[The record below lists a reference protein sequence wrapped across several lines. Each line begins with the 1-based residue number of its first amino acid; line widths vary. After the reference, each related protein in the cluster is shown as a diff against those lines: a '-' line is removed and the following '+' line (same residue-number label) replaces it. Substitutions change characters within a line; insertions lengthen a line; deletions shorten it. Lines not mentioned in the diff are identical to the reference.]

1 LRGSGLWSRLAEV
14 TQPTMIIWGAEDR
27 LFPVRCAYEAKRM
40 LPRARLEIIPNCG
53 HFPMIEAADQ
63 FHRLLLEFLR

>member
-1 LRGSGLWSRLAEV
+1 
-14 TQPTMIIWGAEDR
+14 MIIWGAEDR

-40 LPRARLEIIPNCG
+40 LPHARLEIIPNCG